1 MHTYTATITWQRE
14 PASIFTD
21 KRYSRAHHWAFDGG
35 VIVPASSSPH
45 SVPVPFS
52 NPAHVDPEEAFVAA
66 LSSCHML
73 TFLYLAA
80 LDGFTVDRYADAASG
95 IMEKT
100 ANGRQAVTHVT
111 LNPEVMFSGQK
122 APTDAALADLHHRS
136 HEECYLANS
145 VKTVIDVQG
154 KWGYK
159 VA

>member
-1 MHTYTATITWQRE
+1 MHTYTATITWERD
-14 PASIFTD
+14 PASTFTD

-35 VIVPASSSPH
+35 AVVAASSSPH
-45 SVPVPFS
+45 SVPAPFS

-80 LDGFTVDRYADAASG
+80 LDGYTVDRYADAASG

-100 ANGRQAVTHVT
+100 ANGRQAVTRAT
-111 LNPEVMFSGQK
+111 LNPVVRFSGRK
-122 APTDAALADLHHRS
+122 APTDVALADLHHRA
-136 HEECYLANS
+136 HEECYIANS

-154 KWGYK
+154 KWDYK
-159 VA
+159 MG